1 MNPSTSQAINNS
13 NVATKTGPGVKLTSA
28 DQIVIGTFYELP
40 CGKIART
47 FSSGQVGV
55 GYYLDDGKPSKI
67 ISAQEIVDG
76 WLLRRDLKDFPH
88 ARDPILPYCFDLFW
102 DIKYTSELNRVLA
115 EKDHEDYEQV
125 LAMAKDHGFA

>member
-1 MNPSTSQAINNS
+1 MS
-13 NVATKTGPGVKLTSA
+13 SA

-47 FSSGQVGV
+47 FSSGPTGV
-55 GYYLDDGKPSKI
+55 GYYLDDGNPSKV
-67 ISAQEIVDG
+67 ISAQEIVES
-76 WLLRRDLKDFPH
+76 WLLRRDLKDFPQ

-102 DIKYTSELNRVLA
+102 DIKYTSELKRVLA
-115 EKDHEDYEQV
+115 SKDHDDYEQV